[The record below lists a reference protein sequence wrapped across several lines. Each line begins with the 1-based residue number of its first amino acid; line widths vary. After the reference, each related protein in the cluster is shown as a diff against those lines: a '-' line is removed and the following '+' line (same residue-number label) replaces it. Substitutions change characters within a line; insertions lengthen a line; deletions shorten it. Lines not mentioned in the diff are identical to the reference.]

1 MPKSK
6 KGEESACEDRGHRNT
21 ARQRKLREGKYKRR
35 RRKEKYNKRRI
46 RKEELEKKKGNSK
59 DKDYFYSIKWV
70 KLRLF

>member
-21 ARQRKLREGKYKRR
+21 ARQRKLGEGKYKRR

-46 RKEELEKKKGNSK
+46 RKVEGQQ
-59 DKDYFYSIKWV
+59 
-70 KLRLF
+70 